1 MSINWRL
8 KTDFENK
15 SVLITAVEGGLDMF
29 LVIHAVGTDGR
40 PSGYHVFG
48 KGSLTCL
55 PGSFLCGF
63 LGRFFNQV
71 GSALLV

>member
-29 LVIHAVGTDGR
+29 LVIHAVGTDRR
-40 PSGYHVFG
+40 PSGYQVFWEG
-48 KGSLTCL
+48 FTDLPAWELLMWFFRSLL
-55 PGSFLCGF
+55 
-63 LGRFFNQV
+63 
-71 GSALLV
+71 